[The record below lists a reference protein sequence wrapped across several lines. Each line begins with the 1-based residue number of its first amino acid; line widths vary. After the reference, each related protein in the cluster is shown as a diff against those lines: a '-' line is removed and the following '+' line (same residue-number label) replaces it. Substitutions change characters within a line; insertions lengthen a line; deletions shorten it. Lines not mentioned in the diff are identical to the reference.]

1 MAGAVEIEPEILA
14 SPARMVEECYR
25 LISFPPGAAPQWDR
39 FRQLFSP
46 KAVLALR
53 VFPED
58 GAVTVM
64 TLEEYM
70 VHQMRAGMTEHGYTE
85 TIINHSTSV
94 FGDIAEARVDFTMT
108 FGGASPVPA
117 LDVFQ
122 LARREGRWWIVCIIS
137 DMKHP
142 ARASAGA

>member
-1 MAGAVEIEPEILA
+1 MAGAAEIEPEILA

-25 LISFPPGAAPQWDR
+25 LISFPPGPPRSGIASASYSR
-39 FRQLFSP
+39 L

-117 LDVFQ
+117 LDIFQ